1 MELYKAL
8 EKGYQVISVQQV
20 WHYDRWAKYNDQDPD
35 SGLFTRYIDTFLRL
49 KAQAS
54 GRLFLVGAVSNVTF
68 LDNLGWPS
76 WVQSDE
82 DKEGFITEYEQR
94 EGIQLDPS
102 QVEVNKGLR
111 FIAKLALNSFWGKV
125 S

>member
-1 MELYKAL
+1 MEVYKAL
-8 EKGYQVISVQQV
+8 EKGYRVISVQQV
-20 WHYDRWAKYNDQDPD
+20 WHYERWAKYNGQDPD

-54 GRLFLVGAVSNVTF
+54 GRLILAGAVSNVTF
-68 LDNLGWPS
+68 LNNLGWPS
-76 WVQSDE
+76 WVQSDG
-82 DKEGFITEYEQR
+82 DKEGFIAEYEQR

-102 QVEVNKGLR
+102 QVEVNKGLH